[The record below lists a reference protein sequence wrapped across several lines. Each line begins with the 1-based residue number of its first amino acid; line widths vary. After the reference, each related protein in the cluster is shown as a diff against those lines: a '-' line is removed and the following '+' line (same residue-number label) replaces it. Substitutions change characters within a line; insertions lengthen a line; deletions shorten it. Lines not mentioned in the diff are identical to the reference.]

1 MPRDPVERPEMFVEV
16 ASQTTTVQECV
27 SVGE

>member
-16 ASQTTTVQECV
+16 ASQTTVQECV